1 MPELVRDKGLVLR
14 IQDHAET
21 DRLVSLLT
29 ENRGK
34 LELIVK
40 GARRVERPFGAV
52 LDVLNL
58 VEVIYYRRRSGLHLL
73 REATLIQDFPG
84 IRQGLERLEAALLA
98 LRWAWELVPREV
110 PDPRPFRLTHS
121 FLYAFERG
129 SAPQVLLAAYRLR
142 LLSVLGYRPALGGC
156 LSCGKEEELH
166 WMPERG
172 GLVCRGCG
180 GQGAEVA
187 PRLRKAMDG
196 LLRLPLGALLRL
208 RLAPADLEEIERLIL
223 AFREAQ
229 LVR

>member
-14 IQDHAET
+14 LQDHAET

-73 REATLIQDFPG
+73 REANLLRDFPG
-84 IRQGLERLEAALLA
+84 IRQHLERLEAALLA

-110 PDPRPFRLTHS
+110 PDPRPFRLTLS
-121 FLYAFERG
+121 FLCAFEK
-129 SAPQVLLAAYRLR
+129 SSVPEVLLAAYRLR
-142 LLSVLGYRPALGGC
+142 LLSVLGYQPALKGC
-156 LSCGKEEELH
+156 VSCGQEGQLF
-166 WMPERG
+166 WVPERG
-172 GLVCRGCG
+172 GLVCGNCG
-180 GQGAEVA
+180 GAGPEVP
-187 PRLRKAMDG
+187 PRLRKTMDG
-196 LLRLPLGALLRL
+196 LLRLPLAALLRL
-208 RLAPADLEEIERLIL
+208 RLPPPDLEEIERLTL
-223 AFREAQ
+223 AFREVQVA
-229 LVR
+229 R